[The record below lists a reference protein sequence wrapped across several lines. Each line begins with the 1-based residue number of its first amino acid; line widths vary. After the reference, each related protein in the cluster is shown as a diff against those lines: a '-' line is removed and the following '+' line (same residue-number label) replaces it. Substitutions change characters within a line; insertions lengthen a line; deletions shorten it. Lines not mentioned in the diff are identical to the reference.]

1 MSVEPYTDLAY
12 LLHAYFHQNWAA
24 PYERA
29 GTTPSYQQVVVDFR
43 AAETP
48 QKVARVV
55 ADLDDV
61 IARDLSESE
70 LRALSRR
77 LGSQFY
83 PPGVG
88 KTYQAWF
95 EEIRALLAAAP
106 RDRPTA

>member
-1 MSVEPYTDLAY
+1 MNTEPYADLAY

-29 GTTPSYQQVVVDFR
+29 GTTPSYQQVVMDFR
-43 AAETP
+43 AAEAP

-55 ADLDDV
+55 AELDEV
-61 IARDLSESE
+61 VARGLSESE

-95 EEIRALLAAAP
+95 EEIRDLLTAP
-106 RDRPTA
+106 RDGSAA